1 MNGNCFVIT
10 NIVVPGLDYVKM
22 HFGFSVFDDFA
33 LGCEAGSTY
42 EIRQKGDHTKK
53 L

>member
-22 HFGFSVFDDFA
+22 HFGF
-33 LGCEAGSTY
+33 
-42 EIRQKGDHTKK
+42 
-53 L
+53 